1 MMSRERSVRQQHVN
15 LESFQGK
22 KSETQDRLKVIF
34 YTASFHF
41 EIVRHFAIYSV
52 YVK

>member
-1 MMSRERSVRQQHVN
+1 MKLLLERVSSENCEMMSRERSVRQQHVN

-34 YTASFHF
+34 YRQFSF
-41 EIVRHFAIYSV
+41 
-52 YVK
+52 